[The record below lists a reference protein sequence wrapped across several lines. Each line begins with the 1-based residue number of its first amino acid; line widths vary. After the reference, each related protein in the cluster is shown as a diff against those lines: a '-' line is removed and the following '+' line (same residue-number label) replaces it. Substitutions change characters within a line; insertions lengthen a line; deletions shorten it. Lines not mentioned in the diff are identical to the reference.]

1 VHVSPNAIQLGLGP
15 GFLRTQVLRAG
26 ALQDVSEALYGS
38 RKGLPARRPV
48 QQPIESSPE
57 EKPEDRE
64 HQYRAAEARDQ
75 LRGYLLKDVPWAENA
90 GHCGDRDAHD
100 SHGHQTRNGD

>member
-1 VHVSPNAIQLGLGP
+1 
-15 GFLRTQVLRAG
+15 LRAG

-64 HQYRAAEARDQ
+64 HQYRAAEARDN
-75 LRGYLLKDVPWAENA
+75 LRKHLLEDVPWAEEA
-90 GHCGDRDAHD
+90 GHRDDRDAQD
-100 SHGHQTRNGD
+100 GHGGQTRN